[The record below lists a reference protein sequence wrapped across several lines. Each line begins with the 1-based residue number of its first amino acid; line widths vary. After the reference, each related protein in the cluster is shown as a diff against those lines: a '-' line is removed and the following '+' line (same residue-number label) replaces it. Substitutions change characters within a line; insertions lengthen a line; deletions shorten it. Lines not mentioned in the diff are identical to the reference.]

1 MDHPLRAPLEI
12 EFDYT
17 RSLGPVLSQFMT
29 GLRDRRILGARG
41 ADGRVH
47 APPFEYDPV
56 SAEPPGELTEVGSE
70 GTVVSWSWM
79 PEPLEGQPL
88 DGPFAW
94 ALIRLD
100 GADTAMLHAVDAGP
114 GMGAAAAVMRTGL
127 RVRARWAASRV
138 GSIRD
143 IACFEPCDSSAPV
156 IGEPDDGDEA
166 QVGMTVTP
174 VRLHYEHTASPG
186 ESAYL
191 RGLADRRLLGQRCGV
206 CGRVYVPPRGTC
218 PVDGVPTREEVE
230 LPETGTVTTFC
241 VVNVAYPGQRV
252 TPPYVAAA
260 VLLDGADIAFQHLI
274 LGCEPGEVRMG
285 LRVRA
290 VWGDAGTISHFAPAG
305 EPDAAVRELRE
316 VPVTSPAAVVGFA
329 QAPCRVRPD
338 VTTSGVEMLVPIFA
352 EVLQATGL
360 TKADIGFW
368 CSGSSDYLAGRAFS
382 FVQAVDAIGA
392 VPPTMESHVEMDAAW
407 ALYEAWVKVL
417 TGEAEIALAYG
428 FGKSSGAR
436 AAAGAGPAARPV
448 PARAAVAGLGV
459 GRGAAGPARP
469 GRRAVDRE
477 GHGGGGRA
485 QPGGCFG

>member
-1 MDHPLRAPLEI
+1 VGDPLRAPLEI

-29 GLRDRRILGARG
+29 ALAGRRILGTRG

-56 SAEPPGELTEVGSE
+56 SAEPPGELTEVGPE

-88 DGPFAW
+88 ARPFAW

-100 GADTAMLHAVDAGP
+100 GADTAMLHAVDAGS
-114 GMGAAAAVMRTGL
+114 AAAVRTGL

-143 IACFEPCDSSAPV
+143 IECFEPSDAPA
-156 IGEPDDGDEA
+156 PAA
-166 QVGMTVTP
+166 QERDLQVEEVTGTVTP
-174 VRLHYEHTASPG
+174 VRLSYLHTASPG

-206 CGRVYVPPRGTC
+206 CGQVYVPPRGTC
-218 PVDGVPTREEVE
+218 PADGVPTREEVE
-230 LPETGTVTTFC
+230 LPDTGTVTTFC
-241 VVNVAYPGQRV
+241 IVNVGYPGQRV

-290 VWGDAGTISHFAPAG
+290 VWGDSGTISHFAPTG
-305 EPDAAVRELRE
+305 EPDAA
-316 VPVTSPAAVVGFA
+316 
-329 QAPCRVRPD
+329 
-338 VTTSGVEMLVPIFA
+338 
-352 EVLQATGL
+352 
-360 TKADIGFW
+360 
-368 CSGSSDYLAGRAFS
+368 
-382 FVQAVDAIGA
+382 
-392 VPPTMESHVEMDAAW
+392 
-407 ALYEAWVKVL
+407 YE
-417 TGEAEIALAYG
+417 TY
-428 FGKSSGAR
+428 AR
-436 AAAGAGPAARPV
+436 C
-448 PARAAVAGLGV
+448 L
-459 GRGAAGPARP
+459 
-469 GRRAVDRE
+469 
-477 GHGGGGRA
+477 
-485 QPGGCFG
+485 